1 MSSNDPQACWNLA
14 RHFESVN
21 NIGEAIV
28 YYSRSQRLS
37 HAIRL
42 AKDNGFDQ
50 QVMMMSMMSSK
61 AVMIQSA
68 QYFERKGKFDKAV
81 QLYSKGGNKRR
92 AMDLALK
99 HNLAGMIDDISA
111 GVGDGDDPEV
121 LKSSVDFLMQNQQYE
136 KAVEVM
142 ISLGDLDEALAT
154 AEQYNVNLKEEW
166 SQKLIPPR
174 ATDPMKQRER
184 IEILLRIAKLVKKQ
198 GNFKLGAKIYTM
210 ANEKMKGLKCLLKS
224 SDMKAVISFA
234 QTARQTEV
242 WILAGNFLRNQNWH
256 NDPEIMKTIIQFYS
270 KAKSFESLSN
280 FYNECAQVEIEE
292 FGAYEKALEAM
303 VEAKRQLD
311 KSEAT
316 NKNQKQNMLL

>member
-1 MSSNDPQACWNLA
+1 
-14 RHFESVN
+14 
-21 NIGEAIV
+21 
-28 YYSRSQRLS
+28 
-37 HAIRL
+37 
-42 AKDNGFDQ
+42 
-50 QVMMMSMMSSK
+50 MMSMMSSK

-99 HNLAGMIDDISA
+99 HNLATMIDDISA

-184 IEILLRIAKLVKKQ
+184 TEILLRIAKLVKKQ

-234 QTARQTEV
+234 QTAR
-242 WILAGNFLRNQNWH
+242 
-256 NDPEIMKTIIQFYS
+256 
-270 KAKSFESLSN
+270 
-280 FYNECAQVEIEE
+280 
-292 FGAYEKALEAM
+292 
-303 VEAKRQLD
+303 
-311 KSEAT
+311 
-316 NKNQKQNMLL
+316 